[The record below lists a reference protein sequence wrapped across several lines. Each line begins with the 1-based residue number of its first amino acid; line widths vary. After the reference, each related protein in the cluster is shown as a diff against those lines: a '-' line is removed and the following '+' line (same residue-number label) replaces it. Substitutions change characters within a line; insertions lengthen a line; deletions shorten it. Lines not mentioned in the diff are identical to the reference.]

1 METEMLSTQET
12 PHVVFKSP
20 ASRDKLMSGKRF
32 LPKYGTVTSR
42 FQSCGPWRQ
51 KCLHG
56 GGKGAACYTLVYLR
70 RKINIFFCSQERIFK
85 FKVSFCQH
93 SHGWHIELFT
103 SFSFHLEP
111 VFLGIRIIMMRIQS
125 SCLKQIRIRLFI
137 IKNTISITL
146 YRFHFLNIFNAS
158 WYFFLSK

>member
-1 METEMLSTQET
+1 METEMPS
-12 PHVVFKSP
+12 
-20 ASRDKLMSGKRF
+20 
-32 LPKYGTVTSR
+32 
-42 FQSCGPWRQ
+42 WR
-51 KCLHG
+51 G
-56 GGKGAACYTLVYLR
+56 VGAACYTLVYLR
-70 RKINIFFCSQERIFK
+70 RKINIFFCLQERIFK

-158 WYFFLSK
+158 WYFSSRVNKWHFKSPPPSKSPNWVFENTATLSIYPLGLNS

>member
-32 LPKYGTVTSR
+32 LPKYCTVTSR
-42 FQSCGPWRQ
+42 FQSSGPWRQ